1 MTELVIAAVS
11 STTPSTPPST
21 SPLTTPSTP
30 PSTSPS
36 PPPSDP
42 PSPSSILDRILSWL
56 SKYSYHRDPDVLLH
70 KALFYLTLLRSVFKW
85 LLHFLKVRSLTVR
98 VRSQLRAFLADSS
111 QEMTLRVP
119 RSSRRRSR
127 RHSTPNRAPLAPRV
141 GSRPHSP
148 TPIAASAP
156 LLQLADG
163 GFVHPLYPWRSIPGL
178 PDGVARWLLGGHMG
192 VSRQQLMQSMLL
204 QDDYNLDEVS
214 VHPVCS
220 LLDPGTMTMTT
231 NFSGSRSGSESEE
244 E

>member
-11 STTPSTPPST
+11 STTLSTPPST
-21 SPLTTPSTP
+21 SPP
-30 PSTSPS
+30 PSDPSS
-36 PPPSDP
+36 PPPSDL
-42 PSPSSILDRILSWL
+42 PSPSSILDRILAWL

-141 GSRPHSP
+141 GSRPYSP
-148 TPIAASAP
+148 TP
-156 LLQLADG
+156 LA
-163 GFVHPLYPWRSIPGL
+163 HPLFPWRSIPGL

-204 QDDYNLDEVS
+204 QDDLDEVS

>member
-11 STTPSTPPST
+11 STTLSTPPST

-42 PSPSSILDRILSWL
+42 SSPSSILDRILAWL

-148 TPIAASAP
+148 LAATAP
-156 LLQLADG
+156 LLQLGDG
-163 GFVHPLYPWRSIPGL
+163 GFVHPMFPWRSIPGL

-204 QDDYNLDEVS
+204 QDDLDEVS

>member
-11 STTPSTPPST
+11 STTLST
-21 SPLTTPSTP
+21 SPLTT
-30 PSTSPS
+30 
-36 PPPSDP
+36 
-42 PSPSSILDRILSWL
+42 PSPSSILDRILAWL

-204 QDDYNLDEVS
+204 QDDLDEVS

-231 NFSGSRSGSESEE
+231 NVSGSRSGSESEE